1 MARVYPGDGIVMART
16 RILIRLIFVL
26 PLSLLH
32 SVSSQTVHVSAQ
44 VGGAATLPC
53 AAPTLKGVPLES
65 LYISWRLDDRV
76 VFEFEGKSGK
86 SISMLQSRA
95 ELPKKAEGDFSL
107 SLHKV
112 TLAEM
117 GTYEC
122 YIKEGSKPQNFF
134 QKVILSVSALPTGSP
149 TETSQ
154 SGIVTATTEAPPGN
168 EYSQNGTAIA
178 LVVIIVLLVCCL
190 LVAASLWYIRSKR
203 EIPARCMCL
212 KTPAEERPPEDEPM
226 RSRGN

>member
-1 MARVYPGDGIVMART
+1 MART

-26 PLSLLH
+26 PLSLLL
-32 SVSSQTVHVSAQ
+32 SVSSQTVQVSAQ

-53 AAPTLKGVPLES
+53 DAPTLKGVPLES

-76 VFEFEGKSGK
+76 VFEFEGKSRK
-86 SISMLQSRA
+86 SISTLQSEA

-107 SLHKV
+107 SLKKV
-112 TLAEM
+112 TLAEK

-154 SGIVTATTEAPPGN
+154 SGIVTATTEAPSELGN
-168 EYSQNGTAIA
+168 EYSQNGIVIA
-178 LVVIIVLLVCCL
+178 LVVILVLLVM
-190 LVAASLWYIRSKR
+190 LVAAGSLWYIRSKR

-212 KTPAEERPPEDEPM
+212 KTAVEEPSPEDEPM

>member
-1 MARVYPGDGIVMART
+1 MART

-32 SVSSQTVHVSAQ
+32 SVSSQTVQVSAQ
-44 VGGAATLPC
+44 VGGAAILPC
-53 AAPTLKGVPLES
+53 VAPTLKGVPLES

-76 VFEFEGKSGK
+76 VFEFEGKSGQ
-86 SISMLQSRA
+86 SISLLQSPV

-112 TLAEM
+112 TLAEK

-134 QKVILSVSALPTGSP
+134 QKVILSVSAALPTGSP

-154 SGIVTATTEAPPGN
+154 SGNVTATTEAPPGN
-168 EYSQNGTAIA
+168 EYSQNATVIA
-178 LVVIIVLLVCCL
+178 LVVILVLLVM
-190 LVAASLWYIRSKR
+190 LVAAASLWYIRSKR

-212 KTPAEERPPEDEPM
+212 KKPAEERSPEDEPM